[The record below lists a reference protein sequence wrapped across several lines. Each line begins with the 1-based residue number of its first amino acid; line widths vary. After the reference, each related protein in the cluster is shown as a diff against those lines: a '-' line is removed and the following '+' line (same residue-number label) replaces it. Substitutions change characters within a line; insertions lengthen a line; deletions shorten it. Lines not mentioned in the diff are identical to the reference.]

1 MFSAG
6 EVRFKFPEIQ
16 QTQVPIDLDSAPG
29 FFPNL
34 STYPVDNIGCNDFV
48 LIQSEPSK
56 NVPNERRLRF
66 QFFGDMDGLWG
77 VKTAGGKGDRSHYSI
92 VLEADGVVF
101 AQKVVDG
108 AKKIYETEEYDFSGF
123 VGPKNTALVN
133 ILSESLAGLAIQS
146 ALQNGT
152 TNPLYRLASHL
163 DRHREESGKSIPTEL
178 IQSAVNDL
186 NNKPV
191 QPLVGTIDM
200 DESENFVGA
209 GSVAVALSTSNDR
222 VFVRT
227 VPGREEIVIHFASEV
242 KTPEAGSGVTKYDGP
257 DDLAPREI
265 HLSAD
270 GIRVLEV
277 GKGETPVQPVIA
289 KSRLA
294 GMSAIALVTLGAE
307 SENLELAKAVLEKS
321 GAIQSRGHQ
330 TLPKIAEIERTE
342 AEADYFNAAYSTFP
356 N

>member
-34 STYPVDNIGCNDFV
+34 STYPVDNTGCNDFV
-48 LIQSEPSK
+48 LIQSESSK

-66 QFFGDMDGLWG
+66 QFFGDLGGLWG
-77 VKTAGGKGDRSHYSI
+77 LKTADGKGGWSHYSI

-101 AQKVVDG
+101 AQRVVDG
-108 AKKIYETEEYDFSGF
+108 AKKIYEVEEYGFSDF
-123 VGPKNTALVN
+123 VGPKETALIH
-133 ILSESLAGLAIQS
+133 ILAESLAGLAIQS
-146 ALQNGT
+146 SLQNGT
-152 TNPLYRLASHL
+152 TNPLYRLANHL
-163 DRHREESGKSIPTEL
+163 DLHREESNKSIPQKLLQE
-178 IQSAVNDL
+178 AVNYL
-186 NNKPV
+186 NNKPAL
-191 QPLVGTIDM
+191 PLVGAIDM

-227 VPGREEIVIHFASEV
+227 VPGREEIVIHFASEA
-242 KTPEAGSGVTKYDGP
+242 KTPEAGSGITQYGKP
-257 DDLAPREI
+257 DDPAPREI
-265 HLSAD
+265 RLSAD

-277 GKGETPVQPVIA
+277 GKGEAPVEPVIA

-294 GMSAIALVTLGAE
+294 GISAIALVTLGAQ
-307 SENLELAKAVLEKS
+307 SENLEIAKVVLEKS
-321 GAIQSRGHQ
+321 GDIQSRGRP
-330 TLPKIAEIERTE
+330 TLPQIAEIERLD
-342 AEADYFNAAYSTFP
+342 AEVEYFNAAYSNFP
-356 N
+356 